1 VEHLKWSCLTHRS
14 LSDHGPAFNNTSS
27 FKHAASTK
35 SQEPTTA
42 TDSSR
47 DDHHLLPLS
56 KGNVLPQQPDDRR
69 PFSGWRTGVLVS
81 LIGATSVFLLNLI
94 LTLWVW
100 RNGRYEIQGGI
111 GMLLQG
117 SCARVRRLNVWVH
130 LLVNLLSTLLLCAS
144 NYCMQI
150 LNAPSRSE
158 VDQAHSRRQWL
169 QIEVPS
175 LHNLKRIGRDRSIL
189 WMLLMLSS
197 LPLHLLYNPVIFT
210 KLQANEYT
218 VIPSMEDW
226 LYGARYNTSG
236 FLGVH
241 KLSIT
246 EIRRSLNG
254 YRPNLTETMFLDD
267 GSRVPRYKNISTKDC
282 FEQYNNQYVPEIGS
296 VYLIQSAP
304 TVWRNLS
311 IWHLGVNSTGEWVWG
326 NFTNVTDDR
335 IDAQKNLSGALPIF
349 DYRAY
354 ASQNLTITL
363 PVFSEPTQ
371 VPSNGWRCRSHRT
384 ANCSVADEREVPRD
398 RTQWA
403 PFEEPLR
410 YCIVEQVPEMCK
422 LGIQFPYRWNGDC
435 GEPGESMLHGLAS
448 AALQEARSPCYAG
461 RRPRQL
467 SKAP

>member
-1 VEHLKWSCLTHRS
+1 
-14 LSDHGPAFNNTSS
+14 
-27 FKHAASTK
+27 
-35 SQEPTTA
+35 
-42 TDSSR
+42 
-47 DDHHLLPLS
+47 
-56 KGNVLPQQPDDRR
+56 
-69 PFSGWRTGVLVS
+69 VLVS
-81 LIGATSVFLLNLI
+81 LIGATSVFLLNLT
-94 LTLWVW
+94 LTLWVL
-100 RNGRYEIQGGI
+100 RNGSYEIQGGI

-130 LLVNLLSTLLLCAS
+130 LLVNVLSTLLLCAS

-158 VDQAHSRRQWL
+158 IDQAHSRRQWL
-169 QIEVPS
+169 QIGVPS
-175 LHNLKRIGRDRSIL
+175 LHNLKRIGRDRRFP

-197 LPLHLLYNPVIFT
+197 LPLHLLYNSVIFT

-236 FLGVH
+236 FLGIH
-241 KLSIT
+241 KLSIP

-267 GSRVPRYKNISTKDC
+267 GSRVPRYKNVSTKDC
-282 FEQYNNQYVPEIGS
+282 FEQYSNQYVPEIGN
-296 VYLIQSAP
+296 VYLIQSAS

-311 IWHLGVNSTGEWVWG
+311 MWRLGVNSTGEWVWG

-335 IDAQKNLSGALPIF
+335 IDAQKNVSGALPIF

-354 ASQNLTITL
+354 ELQNLTITL
-363 PVFSEPTQ
+363 PVFSRPID

-398 RTQWA
+398 RSQWA

-422 LGIQFPYRWNGDC
+422 LGFSFPIAGMVIVANLVKACCMAWLLLRYKKHEALVTLGDA
-435 GEPGESMLHGLAS
+435 LAS
-448 AALQEARSPCYAG
+448 FLERPDPHTRGWCLQDKNQIEGNLRGNLNLQPLPLHLRKADSRFEVCKAVQPRWSRAPSHGTWFAAYSL
-461 RRPRQL
+461 
-467 SKAP
+467 